1 MLMVEDVLA
10 NTYRIE
16 IPLPGNPLKA
26 INSSVVRESTRN
38 LIIDTGLNRRECRDA
53 MKAGLAELG

>member
-1 MLMVEDVLA
+1 MVEEVLT
-10 NTYRIE
+10 NIYRIE
-16 IPLPGNPLKA
+16 IPLPGNSLKA
-26 INSSVVRESTRN
+26 INSYVVKDSTRN